1 MNITL
6 IVSILQTILNL
17 VPQLTT
23 NKEVNT
29 VISMLVQ
36 IVPIIAKEAQELIG
50 PVKNIIEALSNK
62 ADITQAQMDVLKSL
76 DAQTDKAYDD
86 AWAAYVANHPSM

>member
-1 MNITL
+1 
-6 IVSILQTILNL
+6 
-17 VPQLTT
+17 
-23 NKEVNT
+23 VNT